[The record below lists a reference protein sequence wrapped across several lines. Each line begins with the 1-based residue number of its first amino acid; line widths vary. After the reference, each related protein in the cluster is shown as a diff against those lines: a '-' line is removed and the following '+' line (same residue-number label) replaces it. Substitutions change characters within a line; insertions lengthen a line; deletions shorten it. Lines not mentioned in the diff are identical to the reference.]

1 MADIIRHKHQQER
14 KKEKM
19 TSTTKKQDTKRT
31 VYIVRDGVN
40 RRFLNQR
47 AYSGRIC
54 GIWGRLDESHIFY
67 TKAKAQSCASNINA
81 RPSVLRNLSARVV
94 RMRIDR

>member
-1 MADIIRHKHQQER
+1 M
-14 KKEKM
+14 
-19 TSTTKKQDTKRT
+19 KKQDTKRT

-40 RRFLNQR
+40 RRFLNRR
-47 AYSGRIC
+47 AYSDRIG
-54 GIWGRLDESHIFY
+54 GIWGRLSESHIFY

-81 RPSVLRNLSARVV
+81 RPNNFRNLSACVV